1 MPVIAFA
8 SAMMAIH
15 NKHNRNISN
24 IGNNAAFTNT
34 PQQSHEFCVCSTGR
48 SSRHLPSRSTTR
60 GDTVGTNAAAS
71 EYTREDDGVSPAAP
85 KVELLP
91 RTMSLV
97 TRHTSPMSLVT
108 RHTSHVT
115 NVISHTS
122 HVTLFLQLLH
132 IKTLEQ
138 QVLPCDFRLA
148 LFGV

>member
-1 MPVIAFA
+1 VIAFA

-24 IGNNAAFTNT
+24 SSNNAAFTNT

-60 GDTVGTNAAAS
+60 GDTVGTNAVAS
-71 EYTREDDGVSPAAP
+71 EHTREDDGVSPAAP

-91 RTMSLV
+91 RTMSFSQTSHV
-97 TRHTSPMSLVT
+97 TNIIS
-108 RHTSHVT
+108 HTSHVT

-138 QVLPCDFRLA
+138 QVLPCDF
-148 LFGV
+148 

>member
-97 TRHTSPMSLVT
+97 TRHTSPMSSVT
-108 RHTSHVT
+108 RHTSRSFCSCCTSRPLSNRFYLVT
-115 NVISHTS
+115 FDSHC
-122 HVTLFLQLLH
+122 LA
-132 IKTLEQ
+132 
-138 QVLPCDFRLA
+138 CD
-148 LFGV
+148 V